1 MLRILI
7 VDNPTASYRLFRERL
22 RAAEMQLVSLA
33 HNSAEARLHLR
44 HSDVVVVGNS
54 LPDAS
59 ALVKEISTK
68 HPKLGVLVAGLE
80 EDAAQIIEYV
90 EAGADGYLV
99 REESAESMLQKVQAT
114 AAGEALVSPRVA
126 ASLISHMAMLA
137 NHTPTPARRSLSHV
151 DCDELTPRQSEVLE
165 LIHEEKLSNQQIA
178 NRLHIQVGTVKN
190 HVHHILKKLGVHDR
204 YEAAAAFGRWLQQ
217 EGARQAYVTL

>member
-7 VDNPTASYRLFRERL
+7 VDDSSVSYQRFRERL
-22 RAAEMQLVSLA
+22 KEEEMRVVSLA
-33 HNSAEARLHLR
+33 YTQAEARLHLR
-44 HSDVVVVGNS
+44 HSDVVLVGS
-54 LPDAS
+54 QLPEA
-59 ALVKEISTK
+59 AELVEEISAE
-68 HPKLGVLVAGLE
+68 HPELKVLISGIK
-80 EDAAQIIEYV
+80 EDADRILQYV

-99 REESAESMLQKVQAT
+99 REESAERMLRKVRAT
-114 AAGEALVSPRVA
+114 AEGEALVSQRVA
-126 ASLISHMAMLA
+126 ASLISHVATLA
-137 NHTPTPARRSLSHV
+137 NHAPAPVRHSLSQV
-151 DCDELTPRQSEVLE
+151 DCEELTPRQSEVLA

-204 YEAAAAFGRWLQQ
+204 YEAAAAYGRWLQQ